1 MLDIPGLKDS
11 RSNNLTTFTVTAGGT
26 ALGAEYQLESIE
38 IRREVNRVPKAAL
51 VLLDGDAAEG
61 RFATSEE
68 EVLVPGAEIE
78 IAGGYASDEAVLF
91 KGVVTRHRVTVGAR
105 GGSRLIVEA
114 KDSVFRMAL
123 ARTSRSFADVS
134 DADVIEALIALYPGL
149 TADVSVVGVTHPQIV
164 QHQASDWDFLVMR
177 AEAAGGCVMAVDG
190 TVTVAPPAAAGEAVA
205 EALFGQGLME
215 AEIELDA
222 ESQLAAV
229 ETGAW
234 DPANQEL
241 TLAETEDAAVA
252 HPGDQPGGTLAETG
266 AATARLRHPGARDQA
281 ALDLWAGAEMARG
294 RRAAARG
301 RATVQGDAV
310 LLPGTLIT
318 LGGFGRRFDGTAL
331 ITGIRHRL
339 GRGDWTTEVLIGGDP
354 RPHAEKFPVAA
365 PPAGGRLPPVPGL
378 QIGVV
383 SALEGDPAG
392 EGRIEVRLPTV
403 TETEGLVW
411 ARQALLDAGDGRGT
425 VFRPEIGDEV
435 VLGFL
440 DGDPRDPVI
449 LGALHSSAKPAPI
462 EGADD
467 NHEKAIVT
475 RSGMR
480 IHWDDDKVVAS
491 VDTPKGNSVVLSEE
505 DGGIT
510 LTCEN
515 GNTVTLSSDGI
526 ALEAKADITLKA
538 RGDIKIEGTG
548 LTLKASASVKAEGAG
563 GAELKSSG
571 TTVVKGALV
580 QIN

>member
-1 MLDIPGLKDS
+1 
-11 RSNNLTTFTVTAGGT
+11 
-26 ALGAEYQLESIE
+26 
-38 IRREVNRVPKAAL
+38 
-51 VLLDGDAAEG
+51 
-61 RFATSEE
+61 
-68 EVLVPGAEIE
+68 
-78 IAGGYASDEAVLF
+78 
-91 KGVVTRHRVTVGAR
+91 VG
-105 GGSRLIVEA
+105 
-114 KDSVFRMAL
+114 
-123 ARTSRSFADVS
+123 
-134 DADVIEALIALYPGL
+134 
-149 TADVSVVGVTHPQIV
+149 
-164 QHQASDWDFLVMR
+164 
-177 AEAAGGCVMAVDG
+177 
-190 TVTVAPPAAAGEAVA
+190 

-222 ESQLAAV
+222 ESQLASV

-241 TLAETEDAAVA
+241 TLAVTEDAAVV

-281 ALDLWAGAEMARG
+281 ALDLWSGAEMGRA

-301 RATVQGDAV
+301 RVTVQGDAV

-354 RPHAEKFPVAA
+354 RPHSEKFPVAA

-449 LGALHSSAKPAPI
+449 LGALHSSATPAPL

-467 NHEKAIVT
+467 THE
-475 RSGMR
+475 
-480 IHWDDDKVVAS
+480 
-491 VDTPKGNSVVLSEE
+491 
-505 DGGIT
+505 
-510 LTCEN
+510 
-515 GNTVTLSSDGI
+515 
-526 ALEAKADITLKA
+526 
-538 RGDIKIEGTG
+538 
-548 LTLKASASVKAEGAG
+548 
-563 GAELKSSG
+563 
-571 TTVVKGALV
+571 
-580 QIN
+580 